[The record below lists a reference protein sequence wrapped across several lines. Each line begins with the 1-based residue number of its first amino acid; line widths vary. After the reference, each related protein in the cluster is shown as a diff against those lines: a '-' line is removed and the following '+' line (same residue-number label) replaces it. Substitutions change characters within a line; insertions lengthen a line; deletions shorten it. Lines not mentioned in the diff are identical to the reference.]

1 MEKIYKK
8 IGIILLLLAVSF
20 SCDLDGDLVNPN
32 EVSIAGADVDLIM
45 NGIQLDF
52 ADFYSFASGNSV
64 NADETAFGPDR
75 LMRMRAMSTGYRY
88 QTAGQ
93 SQYFDNVWEWA
104 YSKVLINIETMLP
117 LVEEKGLTTHVAVA
131 KILKAYTYI
140 TLVDLFGD
148 VPFSSA
154 LSAGTG
160 EFNPSA
166 DGGEAIYDAAIAT
179 LAEARA
185 ELAKTGADAGSAL
198 ARDVYYGGDRVKWNA
213 LANSLELKAQLNLSM
228 IDSRKASANAAIT
241 SLLAGDLIDTEA
253 ENFVYKYGTATV
265 PVSRHPTYRQYYA
278 PTAGGASGYICN
290 SFLNELYKGKPD
302 LADPT
307 NSTKFTEDPRWRFY
321 FFRQVG
327 SIAKANSIDPKAV
340 GCTEGAIPNHYANG
354 DYEFC
359 TFDPGFYGRD
369 HGDAS
374 GTPPDGPVIT
384 CAGSYPAGGTSDV
397 NPIANDGFAKTTQ
410 QGQGGD
416 GAGIEPIFM
425 SFFTDYMK
433 AEFLLRTNDEAGA
446 KAALVAGINK
456 SITQVKNFAES
467 IKQPVAAS
475 LLPSTATYLAA
486 VDYLWTK
493 STNKMEVIGREFYV
507 ACWGNG
513 IEAYNAY
520 RRTGGPSNMQPT
532 LQLNPGPWYRS
543 LVYPAVF
550 VNLNSSATQKDF
562 DATNKVFWDT
572 NPATLN

>member
-8 IGIILLLLAVSF
+8 IGIILLLLTVSF

-75 LMRMRAMSTGYRY
+75 LMRMRSMSTGYRY

-93 SQYFDNVWEWA
+93 SQFFDNVWEWA

-117 LVEEKGLTTHVAVA
+117 LAAEKNLTTHVAVA

-148 VPFSSA
+148 VPFASA
-154 LSAGTG
+154 LSGGTG
-160 EFNPSA
+160 DFNPVA
-166 DGGEAIYDAAIAT
+166 DGGESIYTAAIAT
-179 LAEARA
+179 LEEAKA
-185 ELAKTGADAGSAL
+185 ELAKTGNDAGSAL
-198 ARDVYYGGDRVKWNA
+198 GRDVYYGGDRVKWNA
-213 LANSLELKAQLNLSM
+213 LANTIELKAWLNLSM
-228 IDSRKASANAAIT
+228 ISSRAAEANAAIA
-241 SLLAGDLIDTEA
+241 SLLTANLVDTEE

-265 PVSRHPTYRQYYA
+265 PVSRHPTYRQYYGPSKGSA
-278 PTAGGASGYICN
+278 TGYICN
-290 SFLNELYKGKPD
+290 SFLNELFKGKPD
-302 LADPT
+302 ANDPT
-307 NSTKFTEDPRWRFY
+307 NATKFTEDPRWRFY

-340 GCTEGAIPNHYANG
+340 GCTEGAIPNHYAAGN
-354 DYEFC
+354 YEFC

-384 CAGSYPAGGTSDV
+384 CAGSYPAGGLSDV
-397 NPIANDGFAKTTQ
+397 TAVAAEQFARQTV
-410 QGQGGD
+410 QGDGGD

-433 AEFLLRTNDEAGA
+433 AEYLVRTGDEAGA
-446 KAALVAGINK
+446 KTALVSAINK
-456 SITQVKNFAES
+456 SITQVKNFSES
-467 IKQPVAAS
+467 IKQPVAAA
-475 LLPSTATYLAA
+475 LLPSTAKYLAA
-486 VDYLWTK
+486 IDYLWAN
-493 STNKMEVIGREFYV
+493 STNKIEVVGREFYV

-513 IEAYNAY
+513 IEAYNSY
-520 RRTGGPSNMQPT
+520 RRTGAPTNMQPT
-532 LQLNPGPWYRS
+532 LQLNPGPFYRS
-543 LVYPAVF
+543 LVYPAIY

-572 NPATLN
+572 NPAILN